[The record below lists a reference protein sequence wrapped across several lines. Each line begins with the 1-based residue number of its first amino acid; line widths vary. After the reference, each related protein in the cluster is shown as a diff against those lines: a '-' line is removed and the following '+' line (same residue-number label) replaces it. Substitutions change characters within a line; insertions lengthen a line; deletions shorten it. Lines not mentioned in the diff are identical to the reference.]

1 MDVDGIPK
9 SSSTQSQTRRK
20 LLETP
25 AKGPGI
31 LHASQIRFRGTLRKP
46 TNRYC
51 VVRDNFCLY
60 TYLSDEDETA
70 LAMLPLPGC
79 EVKIGGEKFTF
90 SVRVGARRKYTFTAQ
105 DEEDRMKWMAVLDQA
120 ANAHLT
126 NQRKSGSQQSD

>member
-1 MDVDGIPK
+1 MGY
-9 SSSTQSQTRRK
+9 
-20 LLETP
+20 
-25 AKGPGI
+25 
-31 LHASQIRFRGTLRKP
+31 GTNSRVTVPLKR
-46 TNRYC
+46 
-51 VVRDNFCLY
+51 
-60 TYLSDEDETA
+60 LSLSKHIDETA